1 MHNLVER
8 VGRVDEHVQREL
20 ALHILRVGLTV
31 RVTRRVVVQ
40 VGLARP
46 EAAVVRLGVVL
57 RTGVIVVEG
66 EQVVQQRGA
75 RRRLFYRRF
84 FLGLLFLTSRRCFGF

>member
-1 MHNLVER
+1 MVTQLLCSQLTNLFLLLLLLFDCGLERGVHNLVER

-31 RVTRRVVVQ
+31 RVTGRVVVQ

-66 EQVVQQRGA
+66 EQVV
-75 RRRLFYRRF
+75 
-84 FLGLLFLTSRRCFGF
+84 